1 MGTHM
6 LGAKNIIGFRGKEA
20 CQTPIGRALFA
31 FFIRSDMTSSVVTG
45 NPVFLDESWWKND
58 PLYHLQIPPEA
69 PILLAADAAMTTL
82 SVIIAKLTLLK
93 RSAAKRREDKLE
105 KLRNRSATGRSNPAV
120 SLARTEEHIRR
131 DVNDLQRE
139 LDNWHRNLPAWFGA
153 LQGGQTMYGEE
164 DINQPVIIEI
174 TAQRYPHYSV
184 PVVLGSAF
192 AAHLQL
198 WRVAYPDEFDPP
210 PRIGGFVNAVF
221 RAYLATPSTADSMTI
236 SNVWIAALLLRHQYH
251 RNWLEG
257 QIQRRIRETDFYGWK
272 FAYHGILHGWAVAD
286 GNEAGRFKSVP
297 SGAQEI
303 VAGVS
308 ENLWRADGIMNT
320 RLSDLAGEDENPASP
335 EGQPIYRFMGDTQIY
350 PTKDSDDDEEEEQL
364 NAGGEL
370 WEQPVTS
377 DVGGQTPG
385 NSSFIDDY

>member
-6 LGAKNIIGFRGKEA
+6 LGAKNIIYSRGMEA
-20 CQTPIGRALFA
+20 CQTPLGRALFA

-45 NPVFLDESWWKND
+45 NPVFLDETWWKND
-58 PLYHLQIPPEA
+58 PLYHVAVPPEA

-105 KLRNRSATGRSNPAV
+105 KLRNRTGPPPPIGYNP
-120 SLARTEEHIRR
+120 LARTEERIRR
-131 DVNDLQRE
+131 DVNNMQRE
-139 LDNWHRNLPAWFGA
+139 LDNWHRNLPAWFGS
-153 LQGGQTMYGEE
+153 LPGVQSGHGEE
-164 DINQPVIIEI
+164 DINQPTIIEI
-174 TAQRYPHYSV
+174 TPQRYPHYSI
-184 PVVLGSAF
+184 PVVLGCAY

-210 PRIGGFVNAVF
+210 PRVGGFVHAVY

-236 SNVWIAALLLRHQYH
+236 SNVWIAALLLRHQHH

-286 GNEAGRFKSVP
+286 GQEAGRFKSVP
-297 SGAQEI
+297 NGAQEI
-303 VAGVS
+303 VPGVS

-350 PTKDSDDDEEEEQL
+350 PTRDSDDEEEEQL
-364 NAGGEL
+364 VANEL
-370 WEQPVTS
+370 VTS
-377 DVGGQTPG
+377 DVGSQTRV
-385 NSSFIDDY
+385 SSTFVDDY